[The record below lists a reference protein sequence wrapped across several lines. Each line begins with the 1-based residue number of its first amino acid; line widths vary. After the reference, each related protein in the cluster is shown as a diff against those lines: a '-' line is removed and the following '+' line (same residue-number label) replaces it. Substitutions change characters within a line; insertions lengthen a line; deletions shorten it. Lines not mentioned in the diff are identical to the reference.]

1 MQLESAA
8 HLERLQ
14 ATGCPDRRL
23 HRLPALF
30 ETLLADTLVLLV
42 GRENG
47 IAESE
52 YEQLRRFTPQLKA
65 MCHD

>member
-8 HLERLQ
+8 HLERLR

-23 HRLPALF
+23 HRLPTLF
-30 ETLLADTLVLLV
+30 ETLLADTPVLLV

-47 IAESE
+47 LLNLNMSNCGV
-52 YEQLRRFTPQLKA
+52 LL
-65 MCHD
+65 HS